1 MTKEVCINI
10 KSIQSS
16 DDDKDVT
23 ELFTFGKLTKGENGD
38 NMFQLYYE
46 ESDAMGFEGCN
57 VTLDVFKDAVRLT
70 RRGNANSCLFI
81 EKGKKHHCHY
91 GTPYGDI
98 MIGINA
104 DAIDVDLND
113 SGGNLYLKYTVDV
126 NSGFLSENE
135 MFITV
140 TENKKNSSER
150 I

>member
-10 KSIQSS
+10 KSVQSS
-16 DDDKDVT
+16 DEDKDVT
-23 ELFTFGKLTKGENGD
+23 ELFTFGKLTRKESDGYE
-38 NMFQLYYE
+38 LYYE
-46 ESDAMGFEGCN
+46 ESDALGFEGCN
-57 VTLDVFKDAVRLT
+57 VTLDVFKDSVRMT
-70 RRGNANSCLFI
+70 RSGNANSCLFI
-81 EKGKKHHCHY
+81 ERGKKHHCHY

-104 DAIDVDLND
+104 DAVCVDLDD

-140 TENKKNSSER
+140 TENKKGSSER